1 MMFMVLRSKKSLCFS
16 QETCILR
23 CGKLS
28 NISHPFRLKAVLKN
42 CGISMYELECEKN
55 VAMLWLPKEV
65 KYKVEAINY
74 KNYTIRLVDPNIEEC
89 DCSFLPRHLL
99 YKFNFSDA
107 SDYEFAWKQ
116 KDVNNAYHATQLQ
129 DSVGVDNS
137 YYIYLSYLDL
147 ASNPLFEHII
157 YMSCNTNV
165 TEYQREYEPF
175 FLIIGAWIHVPM
187 LLLGT

>member
-1 MMFMVLRSKKSLCFS
+1 
-16 QETCILR
+16 
-23 CGKLS
+23 
-28 NISHPFRLKAVLKN
+28 
-42 CGISMYELECEKN
+42 MYELECEKN

-129 DSVGVDNS
+129 DSVGPWLTDLSCHGCTFTTTSIVDLE
-137 YYIYLSYLDL
+137 LST
-147 ASNPLFEHII
+147 STTPLRIPP
-157 YMSCNTNV
+157 S
-165 TEYQREYEPF
+165 
-175 FLIIGAWIHVPM
+175 FLIVTLSSEFQFIAEFENPFRGSLKVEIIIF
-187 LLLGT
+187 LLIYICGI